1 MFKAVKNPNAE
12 KLSDREYKF
21 GKLSVLEEIDVLK
34 SFIERELSNKRTI
47 LEKLM
52 EETTD
57 KSRMRAEEIKGL
69 IAELEEML
77 YEM

>member
-1 MFKAVKNPNAE
+1 
-12 KLSDREYKF
+12 
-21 GKLSVLEEIDVLK
+21 
-34 SFIERELSNKRTI
+34 
-47 LEKLM
+47 M